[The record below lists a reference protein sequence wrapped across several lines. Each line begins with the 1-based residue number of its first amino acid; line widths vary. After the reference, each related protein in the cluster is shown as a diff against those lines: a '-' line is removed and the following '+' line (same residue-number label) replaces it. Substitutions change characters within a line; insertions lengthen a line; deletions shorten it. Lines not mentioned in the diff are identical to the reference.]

1 MQASVWALS
10 GPVPKAC
17 LEKTYF
23 LLWRKTIWN
32 HLQDWINLK
41 LYAFLSRK
49 MQLPSLSSPFFL
61 FPFLF
66 FFIVWCKIIWID
78 NCLHIS
84 SHLSSLNIILVC
96 VHTNRKGLFYHCFAC
111 SNKKHL
117 SGAAVCIHFWQLSQR
132 VSQIACIACSL
143 VMFAFSGTKS
153 FWNLK
158 YANDWSVFFTNT
170 KYHRWFLLSRSIFFF
185 FWSWCSSS
193 TLIYLW
199 HPLEIARWMP
209 LREGGKIISGISVH
223 GM

>member
-1 MQASVWALS
+1 MHFFLTKCNFL
-10 GPVPKAC
+10 P
-17 LEKTYF
+17 F
-23 LLWRKTIWN
+23 LL
-32 HLQDWINLK
+32 
-41 LYAFLSRK
+41 
-49 MQLPSLSSPFFL
+49 LP
-61 FPFLF
+61 F
-66 FFIVWCKIIWID
+66 FFIAWCKIIWID

-84 SHLSSLNIILVC
+84 SHLGSLNIILVC

-185 FWSWCSSS
+185 LKLVFILYTYLSLTPSGNCSMN
-193 TLIYLW
+193 
-199 HPLEIARWMP
+199 AF
-209 LREGGKIISGISVH
+209 EGGWKDNLWDFSSWYVAIKLRKSKIRKAVPY
-223 GM
+223 

>member
-1 MQASVWALS
+1 MHFFLAKCNFL
-10 GPVPKAC
+10 P
-17 LEKTYF
+17 F
-23 LLWRKTIWN
+23 LL
-32 HLQDWINLK
+32 
-41 LYAFLSRK
+41 LS
-49 MQLPSLSSPFFL
+49 
-61 FPFLF
+61 F
-66 FFIVWCKIIWID
+66 FFIAWCKIIWID

-143 VMFAFSGTKS
+143 VMFAFNGTKS